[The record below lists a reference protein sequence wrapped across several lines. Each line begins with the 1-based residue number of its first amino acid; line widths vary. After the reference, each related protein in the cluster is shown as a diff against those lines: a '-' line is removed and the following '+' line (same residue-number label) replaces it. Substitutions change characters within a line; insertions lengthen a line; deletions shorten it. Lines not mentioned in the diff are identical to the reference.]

1 MEPPIS
7 PSVCWIFSQKNLNT
21 IQVLFQPSP
30 PRHDK
35 YEGKP
40 IYWIEE
46 EIEVEWPKT
55 TSRSRTET
63 GEYQVEGG
71 SLGDAMADAAMPVTV
86 DMTDLAQGEV
96 VFGWIL
102 VTILI
107 NFDMNTD
114 YI

>member
-1 MEPPIS
+1 M
-7 PSVCWIFSQKNLNT
+7 
-21 IQVLFQPSP
+21 LFQPSP

-46 EIEVEWPKT
+46 EIEVEWSKT
-55 TSRSRTET
+55 TGRSRTET

-96 VFGWIL
+96 VFG
-102 VTILI
+102 
-107 NFDMNTD
+107 
-114 YI
+114 